1 MKSKIASYEAA
12 YSRIELEK
20 TAEAYAN
27 AYGTSDG
34 YLPHAYLSAFVAR
47 EKVAHVE
54 NMVNTFA
61 PETQYI
67 PAKYVNV
74 LEKEALI
81 TPFGGMLKNTAKG
94 LMGKVNPNSLQQLGN
109 VETKTMYKALNS
121 NATLGD
127 AAKYYGAKGLG
138 VMANNP
144 GTTLAVGGLGLGGAG
159 YAAMR

>member
-74 LEKEALI
+74 LEKEAFI
-81 TPFGGMLKNTAKG
+81 TQFGGMLKNTAKG
-94 LMGKVNPNSLQQLGN
+94 MMGGLRNKGVTNMVSEAGKPAYTGLKS
-109 VETKTMYKALNS
+109 T
-121 NATLGD
+121 ATLGD